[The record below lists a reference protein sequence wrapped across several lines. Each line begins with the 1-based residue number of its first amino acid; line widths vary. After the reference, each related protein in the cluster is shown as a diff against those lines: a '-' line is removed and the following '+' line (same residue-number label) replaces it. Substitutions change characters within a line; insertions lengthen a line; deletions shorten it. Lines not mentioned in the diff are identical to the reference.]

1 MNLKELFETFNNEI
15 QSQKDNINDAIKNV
29 SLLNDSIVDIELNK
43 ALDKNCIDSKGEQ
56 NYHFVEST
64 YGDENNFSLSGYLRH
79 DMPNYTDI
87 SFGLSITIFKYTT
100 DNLSNSMYIIK
111 PAIDM
116 GYLGDDDYHMNIN
129 QMCTTSLE
137 PDVHMLKPSEYYD
150 IIEKNYKNKNKA
162 IYNYLHPDWASVI
175 EYKVGR
181 GKGYYLV
188 NTIDGFKK
196 LLKFIFEKYWNF
208 TNMYEKRYI
217 QLHQNGVENFKL
229 P

>member
-1 MNLKELFETFNNEI
+1 
-15 QSQKDNINDAIKNV
+15 
-29 SLLNDSIVDIELNK
+29 
-43 ALDKNCIDSKGEQ
+43 
-56 NYHFVEST
+56 
-64 YGDENNFSLSGYLRH
+64 
-79 DMPNYTDI
+79 
-87 SFGLSITIFKYTT
+87 
-100 DNLSNSMYIIK
+100 MYIIR

-116 GYLGDDDYHMNIN
+116 GYLGDDDYHMNID

-137 PDVHMLKPSEYYD
+137 PDVHMLKLSEYYD

-196 LLKFIFEKYWNF
+196 LLKFIFEKYWKF
-208 TNMYEKRYI
+208 TNMYEEKYI
-217 QLHQNGVENFKL
+217 HNHLNGATNFSI